1 MNLITEKGVADF
13 VHKNNGILWTRD
25 ITNINQ
31 KNLSLC
37 GPNTL
42 VCITGYTQLL
52 RVFFEQYIQHFTH
65 PIKLII
71 IETDEYHLDAQW
83 INHPKIIHI
92 FGWNK
97 PFLHSKVTA
106 LPIGLNCYRQ
116 WKIMANFL
124 ENEKMSEKT
133 ELLGINFSPH
143 TNNIRKLLVD
153 KAKGPWKDFCTFM
166 PGFPCLNDYWR
177 HSFIERQIRITETNP
192 EYYKEISKFKFVL
205 SPPGAGID
213 CHRTWEVLYLGCIPI
228 VESSTINEL
237 YEDLPVLVVA
247 KWDDISKEFLERK
260 YEEIKIKRE
269 KGEYNMDKLYI
280 QYWLNLIKSN

>member
-124 ENEKMSEKT
+124 ENEKMSE
-133 ELLGINFSPH
+133 
-143 TNNIRKLLVD
+143 
-153 KAKGPWKDFCTFM
+153 
-166 PGFPCLNDYWR
+166 
-177 HSFIERQIRITETNP
+177 ITETNP